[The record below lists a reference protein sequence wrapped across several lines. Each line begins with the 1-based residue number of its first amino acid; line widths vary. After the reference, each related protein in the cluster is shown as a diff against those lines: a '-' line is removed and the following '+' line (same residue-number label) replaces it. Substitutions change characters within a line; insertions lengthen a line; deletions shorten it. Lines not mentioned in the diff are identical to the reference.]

1 MIYSHQDKMK
11 IEKYILK
18 KDAERL
24 NEIIQFE
31 KSGKMRL
38 NLQKWQEEI
47 ENFNLT
53 EIYNPFDA
61 SPEHE
66 EENSSE
72 NSSFKKRGR
81 GGSM

>member
-38 NLQKWQEEI
+38 NL
-47 ENFNLT
+47 
-53 EIYNPFDA
+53 
-61 SPEHE
+61 
-66 EENSSE
+66 
-72 NSSFKKRGR
+72 
-81 GGSM
+81 